1 MISLYEYILEAAIGN
16 LGITFEE
23 FCDYVNEVGSGKG
36 VSKAFRKRFGAKRDY
51 KLIQALDDTVTNFI
65 ADLNKMNVEVDET
78 MLRFLYNQLC
88 SLPSSKIDKILGI
101 GEDGIAYG
109 VNDKVIK
116 CFKRGNIPAHLLKFY
131 ELCKTGKYDVLP
143 RVYRIG
149 KGYVV
154 MERLAIRTKKCQ
166 DIIHT
171 LHKDAGDDTLYHLIQ
186 DNKLEGVKL
195 NGKQQEAV
203 AFMRAIREPLDE
215 LGYGPTDYGD
225 LHSDNLGE
233 RADGTVVYFD
243 I

>member
-1 MISLYEYILEAAIGN
+1 MTPLYEYILETAIGN
-16 LGITFEE
+16 LGITFDE
-23 FCDYVNEVGSGKG
+23 FYDFVQGKG
-36 VSKAFRKRFGAKRDY
+36 TVGVVKSIQKRFGSKKGY
-51 KLIQALDDTVTNFI
+51 KYVDLLDDHISNFI
-65 ADLNKMNVEVDET
+65 SDLQKMNVEADEL
-78 MLRFLYNQLC
+78 MIRFLYDQLC
-88 SLPSSKIDKILGI
+88 NIPSSKFDKLISF

-131 ELCKTGKYDVLP
+131 ELCKTDKYDVLP

-154 MERLAIRTKKCQ
+154 MERLSVRTKKCV

-195 NGKQQEAV
+195 NRKQQEAV
-203 AFMRAIREPLDE
+203 DFMRDIRKPLDE
-215 LGYGPTDYGD
+215 LGYEPKDYGD

-233 RADGTVVYFD
+233 RADGTIVYFD